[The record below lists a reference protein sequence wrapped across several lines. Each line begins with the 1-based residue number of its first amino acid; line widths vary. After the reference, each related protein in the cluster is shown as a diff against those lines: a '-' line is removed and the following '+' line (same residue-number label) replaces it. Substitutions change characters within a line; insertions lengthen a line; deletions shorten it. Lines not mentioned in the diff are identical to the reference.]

1 MKIQGRRLI
10 ELLQAKYRED
20 PEGFRE
26 FLPGVVDLL
35 PEQPPEGGSRR
46 SVYGLTEQEIAF
58 HHAELAEVFGKLDK
72 GSAATD
78 EAIRGL
84 QHCAALI
91 LDDSLPEEAGY
102 EKLKSL
108 IRVALGKSPGSYK
121 SKATVQ
127 VIEGNADIHKR
138 VSAIRGVYLNLDRS
152 RRLVSISINP
162 RKVRERRE
170 LMKFVGASRDRRPD
184 VSSRHDDY
192 PVPGDPHGT
201 R

>member
-35 PEQPPEGGSRR
+35 PEQPPEGGRRR
-46 SVYGLTEQEIAF
+46 SVFGLTEQEIAF
-58 HHAELAEVFGKLDK
+58 HHAELAEVLGKLEK
-72 GSAATD
+72 GSVTPEEAA
-78 EAIRGL
+78 RGL

-91 LDDSLPEEAGY
+91 MDDNLPEDADY

-108 IRVALGKSPGSYK
+108 IRVALGRSPGSYK

-127 VIEGNADIHKR
+127 VIEGNDEVHDQI
-138 VSAIRGVYLNLDRS
+138 SAIRGVYLDLDRR

-170 LMKFVGASRDRRPD
+170 LMKFVGASRDPRPD

-192 PVPGDPHGT
+192 LASGDPHGT